1 MRHLASLLRTKPHLD
16 LDVIVDDTGVSSDI
30 RNAAGAVLA
39 QMLDES
45 GGVDAVREYLR
56 TPGHAMREALELL
69 LRRPWPA
76 IVEEWRRRVDRI
88 AAT

>member
-1 MRHLASLLRTKPHLD
+1 
-16 LDVIVDDTGVSSDI
+16 VDNTGVSSDI

-56 TPGHAMREALELL
+56 TPGSPRAIREALERLL
-69 LRRPWPA
+69 QRPWPTIA
-76 IVEEWRRRVDRI
+76 EEWRRRLDRI